1 MTDGLKRILAKV
13 AETPTSTMIDRYLA
27 LVSEL
32 PSELDKTERVLD
44 LGESLI
50 AKAPTEALRVV
61 GMVHDAAPKNL
72 RAYDILIAAFEKLG
86 RAAKAGVLR
95 FERDKLHKSAPEV
108 LAAEVHPEII
118 SESNPV
124 ALVSDPGQ
132 FASLPEDGGSIADL
146 ATSLAGLSSG
156 DDDYD
161 YTMALG
167 APPSEQGAKGDG
179 DDSEHPGSKASSLSK
194 LQSMVDGFRRDRTP
208 SRVGS
213 ALKSANATR
222 NPLAATKSDDT
233 PSPKTTTST
242 RVSKSLRKLGSSKT
256 TDSSNSSGQERP
268 DISTERTSVAVLP
281 PNVDVLQLVD
291 FNLADPASPTPGSLD
306 PERIHLLA
314 REAQAAFG
322 TSMSTASPG
331 PLNDRGS
338 LDIGT
343 EESPTGLD
351 SSKFSSTNLAEVTD
365 LSSFWDPLHARMAK
379 VDWDQ
384 VLTEMLQ
391 QRESLLET
399 LEKAAPLK
407 FPLPPEAISA
417 IITQFQA
424 QVISEP
430 TVALTQLWDIIQGI
444 WGDKPDAVIVT
455 LLQDLN
461 LTRATRGFWG
471 FYLDALLARGSARRV
486 LFEVATVVARER
498 QLSWA
503 KTGWQRLPTAW
514 RQLGLRGFQWQEDE
528 GVDALLTRL
537 RQRPRQMMSSLILG
551 A

>member
-1 MTDGLKRILAKV
+1 
-13 AETPTSTMIDRYLA
+13 MIDRYLA

-32 PSELDKTERVLD
+32 PSEQDKTERVLD

-72 RAYDILIAAFEKLG
+72 RAYDILIAAFDKLG

-95 FERDKLHKSAPEV
+95 LERDKLNRSAPEV
-108 LAAEVHPEII
+108 PAAEVPLEMQ
-118 SESNPV
+118 SESKPMV
-124 ALVSDPGQ
+124 LISDPML
-132 FASLPEDGGSIADL
+132 FASPSEDTGSIGDL
-146 ATSLAGLSSG
+146 ATSLAGLNAE
-156 DDDYD
+156 DDDY
-161 YTMALG
+161 TLALG
-167 APPSEQGAKGDG
+167 APASESSVEGRG
-179 DDSEHPGSKASSLSK
+179 DDLAVDSSASALPDANKNPESKTSSLNK

-213 ALKSANATR
+213 ALKSANSTR
-222 NPLAATKSDDT
+222 NPLAATKSEDN
-233 PSPKTTTST
+233 PSPKITKST
-242 RVSKSLRKLGSSKT
+242 RVSQALRKLGSAKT
-256 TDSSNSSGQERP
+256 TDSSVHERP
-268 DISTERTSVAVLP
+268 ATSIERTSVAVLP
-281 PNVDVLQLVD
+281 PNGDVIQLDD
-291 FNLADPASPTPGSLD
+291 FSPTGLPVAAAPNSLD
-306 PERIHLLA
+306 PERLDLLA

-322 TSMSTASPG
+322 RGLSPASPG
-331 PLNDRGS
+331 QMGEPIVDL
-338 LDIGT
+338 GT
-343 EESPTGLD
+343 EERALSFDP
-351 SSKFSSTNLAEVTD
+351 SSFSSTNLAEVTD
-365 LSSFWDPLHARMAK
+365 ISSFWDPLHATMAK

-384 VLTEMLQ
+384 VLAEMKEK
-391 QRESLLET
+391 RET
-399 LEKAAPLK
+399 LLGNLEKSAPLK
-407 FPLPPEAISA
+407 FPLPPEAIAA
-417 IITQFQA
+417 IRAQFQA

-430 TVALTQLWDIIQGI
+430 TIALTQLWDIIQGV

-455 LLQDLN
+455 LLQELN

-471 FYLDALLARGSARRV
+471 FYLDALLARGSGRRV

-537 RQRPRQMMSSLILG
+537 GQRPRQMMRSLILG